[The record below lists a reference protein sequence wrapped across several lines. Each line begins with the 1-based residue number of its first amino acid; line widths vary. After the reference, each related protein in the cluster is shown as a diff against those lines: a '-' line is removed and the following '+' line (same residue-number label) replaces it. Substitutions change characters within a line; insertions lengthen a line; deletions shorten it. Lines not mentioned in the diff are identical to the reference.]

1 MTGRALVLLLG
12 VIGGVMAAMP
22 LAAQNFSGLTEPLD
36 PDRPDLTDG
45 TATLP
50 PHHYQLEGG
59 YTLTRQGEEK
69 THTLGELLLR
79 IGVVENVEAHIGI
92 GSYDW
97 IDSGI
102 QAERRLTGYEDPL
115 VGVKVRLA
123 GDNPNRS
130 HAWPHV
136 ALIFNTTIPVGSH
149 GISADVWQ
157 PQGKLALDWDF
168 TEEFSLGTNF
178 VYSDL
183 SDNGQRFG
191 QFAASVSADQALTK
205 KWGIYLEAY
214 AFSKETANGSST
226 RYLDTGLSYLVSND
240 LQLDIR
246 VGRGLDAP
254 HPNWYTG
261 LGAAV
266 RW

>member
-1 MTGRALVLLLG
+1 VNRLRILVVLFCL
-12 VIGGVMAAMP
+12 VPAAP
-22 LAAQNFSGLTEPLD
+22 LAAQNFSGLPEPLD
-36 PDRPDLTDG
+36 ADRPDFTDG
-45 TATLP
+45 TSTLLP
-50 PHHYQLEGG
+50 SHYQLEGG
-59 YTLTRQGEEK
+59 YTLTRQGEGK
-69 THTLGELLLR
+69 THSLGELLLR
-79 IGVVENVEAHIGI
+79 IGVVKNVEAHIGI

-102 QAERRLTGYEDPL
+102 QTERRQTGYEDPL
-115 VGVKVRLA
+115 LGVKIRLA

-130 HAWPHV
+130 RAWPCV
-136 ALIFNTTIPVGSH
+136 AVILNTSVPVGSH

-168 TEEFSLGTNF
+168 TEEFSLGATV

-191 QFAASVSADQALTK
+191 QFAASLSADQALTK

-240 LQLDIR
+240 VQLDIR